1 MIKSKIMK
9 CNKLMSVIIA
19 FAVIAQMFSSL
30 SVSAASNEL
39 NLAYGLEV
47 FGTDGWT
54 ATMPENAFDGD
65 RETYWQSRAYPVKG
79 RFIGVDAGEG
89 NTITFNKVFLCEI
102 ANGDGFYASKG
113 FNIEVSNDLKNWSMV
128 ANGIEIGEYGVDVY
142 FETITARAVR
152 YVLTDSYEEK
162 AVLISEMEVY
172 LDETYEYIDDDNQTG
187 YEVTTANIALNKTAI
202 GTEGTSK
209 NTIKN
214 AFDGNMNTYWMPA
227 EEADEVYIA
236 MDSGE
241 EIMTTF
247 NAVKI
252 TEKAVGIIPVCRITS
267 YKLQYSRDLN
277 SWLDIPGANGKTIGE
292 DGKIIVFP
300 TLNTRAVRIVI
311 ESTIG
316 LPPAIAEF
324 GVYNDTSLN
333 SLDTDKKQEGQ
344 QSHGVVFEKPENTEV
359 LLNRKLVD
367 FDTVPVSVNNT
378 KMVPLRGIYDA
389 AGGSVSWNAEDN
401 SVTAVYEDKEF
412 KIMIGNSVAYLN
424 GEPIKLAVPPISID
438 GRIQVPIEGVCEA
451 LGAVLNWRS
460 EKNAAYITLAPK
472 SVDILLD
479 EDFENV
485 DNHKLSREWTIP
497 LNFKDRGA
505 TITTDET
512 GNKCIMLEDYSTE
525 QESAVMKTI
534 PEVKGKIDISFKM
547 RFNKMAGAQ
556 IRVLSGEKYIL
567 EVLFRGN
574 EQNVLDGITKK
585 KIHPYVEGIWYNFV
599 VSIDTANCLYTISMY
614 DENNNKLGEQ
624 MQSYTD
630 TKMDSVSGIAFFIQG
645 SATGVVLIDDVAVK
659 TTDAVAVDDKT
670 FFVEQK
676 QYGSNPYRGH
686 AKVRTIVNIE
696 GYEKKPIETCKF
708 GGRCDK
714 KYEATGFYRTEKIDG
729 RWWIIDPCGHPYY
742 DRSPACVEYDDTNA
756 ATIEK
761 FGKNTQKWLDYSINI
776 LREHG
781 FTGMGCWSSDTI
793 NMNSVGEKI
802 PYTYKLNANAY
813 FGEVKKKYPNTKLN
827 TNEIFPVFDREYEEF
842 CDEIYKDLAALKDDP
857 YLIGYFTANEIPL
870 GASSGI
876 NALDKYLALDPTD
889 PGCVQSYNAAWAWF
903 REKCGEG
910 ADISMLNNEIREEF
924 RGYVFGKFNEV
935 SAKYIKKYDPNH
947 LTIGTRMHG
956 AAVESKPV
964 WQECAKYLDI
974 ISVNVYHKWD
984 VYKYHRMFETL
995 ADHPF
1000 LVTEYY
1006 AKAEETGLGNDAGAG
1021 FTAASL
1027 NDKGLF
1033 YQTFGYGML
1042 YNRNCVGTQW
1052 FTFRTDTTDGTDSG
1066 FVSYDYT
1073 PYPES
1078 SELIKEFNN
1087 NIYSLIDYVDAKIAS
1102 EETK

>member
-1 MIKSKIMK
+1 MMKSKIMK
-9 CNKLMSVIIA
+9 CNKLMSVLIA

-30 SVSAASNEL
+30 SVSAASNGL

-54 ATMPENAFDGD
+54 ASMPMYAFDGD
-65 RETYWQSRAYPVKG
+65 PDSFWMSRAYPVKG
-79 RFIGVDAGEG
+79 RYIGVDAGEDE
-89 NTITFNKVFLCEI
+89 TITFNKVYLKEYP
-102 ANGDGFYASKG
+102 NGDGIFVSRG
-113 FNIEVSNDLKNWSMV
+113 FNIEVSNDMKNWSMV
-128 ANGIEIGEYGVDVY
+128 ASGTEIGEYGVDVY
-142 FETITARAVR
+142 FETVTARAVR
-152 YVLTDSYEEK
+152 YVITDSFEEK
-162 AVLISEMEVY
+162 AVQISEMEVF
-172 LDETYEYIDDDNQTG
+172 LDETYEHTDDSNQTG

-202 GTEGTSK
+202 GTEGTVH
-209 NTIKN
+209 NTVKN

-316 LPPAIAEF
+316 LLPAIAEF

-401 SVTAVYEDKEF
+401 SVTAVYKDKEF
-412 KIMIGNSVAYLN
+412 KIKTGNSVAYLN
-424 GEPIKLAVPPISID
+424 GKAIKLVVPPISID
-438 GRIQVPIEGVCEA
+438 GRIQVPIESVCEA

-460 EKNAAYITLAPK
+460 EKNAAYVTLTPK

-485 DNHKLSREWTIP
+485 DNHKLSREWTVP
-497 LNFKDRGA
+497 MNYKDRGA
-505 TITTDET
+505 SITEDET
-512 GNKCIMLEDYSTE
+512 GNKCLMIEDFSTE
-525 QESAVMKTI
+525 RDSAALKTLT
-534 PEVKGKIDISFKM
+534 EVKGKVEISFKV
-547 RFNKMAGAQ
+547 RFNTATGLQ

-574 EQNVLDGITKK
+574 EYSALDGKTKK
-585 KIHPYVEGIWYNFV
+585 KLSSFSESVWYNFL
-599 VSIDTANCLYTISMY
+599 VSVDTIGGSYTISMF
-614 DENNNKLGEQ
+614 DEKGNKLGEQ
-624 MQSYTD
+624 SEAITD
-630 TKMDSVSGIAFFIQG
+630 KLMDSITGLVFYTQG
-645 SATGVVLIDDVAVK
+645 SPTGVVLVDNVLIKAV
-659 TTDAVAVDDKT
+659 DAVPVDDKT
-670 FFVEQK
+670 FFVDTK
-676 QYGSNPYRGH
+676 NYGPDSFRSH
-686 AKVRTIVNIE
+686 ARVRTLDMLE
-696 GYEKKPIETCKF
+696 DYEKKQVEICKF

-714 KYEATGFYRTEKIDG
+714 EYNATGFFRTEKIDG

-802 PYTYKLNANAY
+802 PYAYKLNANTY
-813 FGEVKKKYPNTKLN
+813 FGEVKKKYPDTKLN

-870 GASSGI
+870 GGNSGI

-889 PGCVQSYNAAWAWF
+889 PGCVQSYDAAWKWF
-903 REKCGEG
+903 REKCGED
-910 ADISMLNNEIREEF
+910 ADVSMLNNEIREEF

-947 LTIGTRMHG
+947 LTIGTRMHS

-984 VYKYHRMFETL
+984 IYKNWRMFEEL

-1000 LVTEYY
+1000 IVTEYY
-1006 AKAEETGLGNDAGAG
+1006 AKTDESGNLNLGGAG
-1021 FTAASL
+1021 FTVSSL
-1027 NDKGLF
+1027 RDKGLF

-1087 NIYSLIDYVDAKIAS
+1087 NIYGLIDYVDAKIAS